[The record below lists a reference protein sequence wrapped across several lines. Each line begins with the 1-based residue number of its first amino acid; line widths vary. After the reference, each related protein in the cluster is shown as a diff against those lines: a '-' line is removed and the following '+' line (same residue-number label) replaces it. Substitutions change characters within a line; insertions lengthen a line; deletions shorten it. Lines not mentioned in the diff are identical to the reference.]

1 MAKEAQATEEK
12 TEEKQAQQDSA
23 QQDPGAPGE
32 DSKKQAQAVE
42 FSEVEQTGSAGAG
55 TSIDVLLDMS
65 VPITA
70 VIDKTEIPVQHLLQL
85 GPGSVLKLDK
95 PVGAPVDLFLKNV
108 RFATATVVVL
118 DDRFAVRIKEI
129 LGTDAPANQPMEQSE
144 SN

>member
-1 MAKEAQATEEK
+1 MAKKAQATKEK
-12 TEEKQAQQDSA
+12 TEEKQDQQDSE
-23 QQDPGAPGE
+23 QQAPEAPDG

-42 FSEVEQTGSAGAG
+42 FSEVEQTGSTGAG

-65 VPITA
+65 VPVTA
-70 VIDKTEIPVQHLLQL
+70 VIDKTEIPVQNFLQL
-85 GPGSVLKLDK
+85 APGSVLMLDK
-95 PVGAPVDLFLKNV
+95 PVGAPVDLYLKNV

-129 LGTDAPANQPMEQSE
+129 LGTNAPANQPMEQVE

>member
-12 TEEKQAQQDSA
+12 TEEKQDQQDSA
-23 QQDPGAPGE
+23 QQ

-70 VIDKTEIPVQHLLQL
+70 VIDKTEMPVQQFLQL

-95 PVGAPVDLFLKNV
+95 PVDTPVDLYLKNV

-129 LGTDAPANQPMEQSE
+129 LGTDAPANQPMEQSAA
-144 SN
+144 N